1 MKRKPT
7 MKKMLPRREIQRRTM
22 RRRMTVMEILSPL
35 MIRRIQ
41 NPQMKR
47 MAIPAMRML
56 PISLVL
62 LTMEMQIQRIRIHQR
77 ILEILTNQT
86 TQMALAALIQ
96 RIHRHVPTYLCFWC
110 AYWPDGGY
118 PSAHKLIV
126 YAAEKDD
133 ASDTAATSD
142 GADNAKKNRH
152 SIYIR

>member
-1 MKRKPT
+1 
-7 MKKMLPRREIQRRTM
+7 
-22 RRRMTVMEILSPL
+22 MEILRPL

-86 TQMALAALIQ
+86 TQMALAALTQQLPLIPRQ
-96 RIHRHVPTYLCFWC
+96 RRRKSVW
-110 AYWPDGGY
+110 
-118 PSAHKLIV
+118 K
-126 YAAEKDD
+126 
-133 ASDTAATSD
+133 TSS
-142 GADNAKKNRH
+142 G
-152 SIYIR
+152 S

>member
-1 MKRKPT
+1 MRT
-7 MKKMLPRREIQRRTM
+7 LPRREIQRRTM
-22 RRRMTVMEILSPL
+22 RRRMTVMEILRPL

-96 RIHRHVPTYLCFWC
+96 RIHRHVPTYPLLLVRLLDRWRMPFCRIN
-110 AYWPDGGY
+110 
-118 PSAHKLIV
+118 S
-126 YAAEKDD
+126 
-133 ASDTAATSD
+133 
-142 GADNAKKNRH
+142 
-152 SIYIR
+152 